1 MIVAWQFTAWNT
13 QEKMSPSRRDG
24 LISFVP
30 LMRERKSIDL
40 SWLNRLED
48 QFRQPLAPEPGRCF
62 AIPALFCGHPGFL
75 RFLRLLLALSRDSR

>member
-1 MIVAWQFTAWNT
+1 
-13 QEKMSPSRRDG
+13 
-24 LISFVP
+24 
-30 LMRERKSIDL
+30 MRERKSIDL

-75 RFLRLLLALSRDSR
+75 RFLRLLLALSKDSR